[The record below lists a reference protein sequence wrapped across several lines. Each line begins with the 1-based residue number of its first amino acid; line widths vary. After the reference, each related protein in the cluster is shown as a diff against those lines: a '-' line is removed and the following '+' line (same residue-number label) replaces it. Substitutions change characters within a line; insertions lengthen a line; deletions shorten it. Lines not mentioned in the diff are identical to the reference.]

1 MTFNPG
7 SRHPLYLAFEA
18 SWRLMRDAVD
28 GEDTIK
34 AKGQVYLPMKSGI
47 VAMTDVAKQTLAYE
61 AYKLRAEFP
70 ELVAPTI
77 RGSVGTMLEKP
88 AVIELPDALEPL
100 REKATRDGMTLDALH
115 RRITVELMTV
125 GRYGVLPGI
134 GKDGAPYLAGY
145 VAEAI
150 TNWDE
155 PDHVVDW
162 LILDE
167 STKVLN
173 RSTGMWADV
182 ERYRECY
189 VEDGRYYSRVW
200 TSGQGGWTSDEPVGA
215 SAPPKRGQDKPIDL
229 MPFVFIDATDLSA
242 DPDDVPLYGLAKLA
256 LRTYRMDAD
265 YTFALHMTSEPTP
278 VAIGFDSPKEAVKN
292 NEAPTTL
299 GSSKLWLLPK
309 GGDAKYLEF
318 SGPGLEQQAKAI
330 EATLQRAIIFGAQL
344 FAENKR
350 AAESGEAIKTRLGNQ
365 HATLRS
371 IAMNS
376 AAGLERALK
385 NLALWVGADP
395 NQVKVTP
402 NLDFA
407 DHSLTA
413 QEITAIVSGW
423 QAGAYS
429 WRTAFNRLQKGGV
442 VPDDRTPEEE
452 LELIDK
458 DEVEFE
464 EQKAAL
470 LPANSMEND

>member
-7 SRHPLYLAFEA
+7 ARHPLYTAF
-18 SWRLMRDAVD
+18 SPFWRLMRDAVD
-28 GEDTIK
+28 GEDAIK
-34 AKGQVYLPMKSGI
+34 AKGTTYLPMKSGI
-47 VAMTDVAKQTLAYE
+47 VAMTDLAKQTQAYE

-115 RRITVELMTV
+115 RRITVELMSV
-125 GRYGVLPGI
+125 GRYGLLPGI
-134 GKDGAPYLAGY
+134 AGDGEPYLAGY
-145 VAEAI
+145 VTEAI
-150 TNWDE
+150 SNWDDT
-155 PDHVVDW
+155 DHVVDW
-162 LILDE
+162 LMLDE
-167 STKVLN
+167 SKKVLD
-173 RSTGMWADV
+173 RSTGMWTDL

-189 VEDGRYYSRVW
+189 IENGQYHSRIW
-200 TSGQGGWTSDEPVGA
+200 TLGKDTWSADEPVAA
-215 SAPPKRGQDKPIDL
+215 SGPQKRGQERLIDFL
-229 MPFVFIDATDLSA
+229 PFVFIDATDLSA

-256 LRTYRMDAD
+256 VRVYRMDAD

-292 NEAPTTL
+292 GEAPTTL

-330 EATLQRAIIFGAQL
+330 DATLQRAIIFGAQL
-344 FAENKR
+344 FADNKKS
-350 AAESGEAIKTRLGNQ
+350 AESGEAIKTRLGNQ

-371 IAMNS
+371 IALNS

-385 NLALWVGADP
+385 NIARWVGSDP
-395 NQVKVTP
+395 DKVKVTP

-407 DHSLTA
+407 DHTLTA
-413 QEITAIVSGW
+413 QEITAIVAGW
-423 QAGAYS
+423 QASVYS
-429 WRTAFNRLQKGGV
+429 WRTAFDRLQKGGII
-442 VPDDRTPEEE
+442 PDDRKPEEE
-452 LELIDK
+452 LSLIDE
-458 DEVEFE
+458 DQVTFDD
-464 EQKAAL
+464 QKAAL
-470 LPANSMEND
+470 LPERSASS

>member
-1 MTFNPG
+1 MAFNPD
-7 SRHPLYLAFEA
+7 SRHPMYAA
-18 SWRLMRDAVD
+18 YAPSWQLMRDAID
-28 GEDTIK
+28 GEDAVKT
-34 AKGQVYLPMKSGI
+34 KGQAYLPMKSGI
-47 VAMTDVAKQTLAYE
+47 VAMTDLAKQNMAYE

-115 RRITVELMTV
+115 RRICVELMSV

-134 GKDGAPYLAGY
+134 GQDGAPYLAGY

-162 LILDE
+162 LMLDE
-167 STKVLN
+167 SAPVLD
-173 RSTGMWADV
+173 RDTGDWT
-182 ERYRECY
+182 ERVQYRECY
-189 VEDGRYYSRVW
+189 IENGRYAARVW
-200 TSGQGGWTSDEPVGA
+200 TKGSAGWVAEEPVEAADRRRRPLG
-215 SAPPKRGQDKPIDL
+215 IL
-229 MPFVFIDATDLSA
+229 PFVFIDAADLSA
-242 DPDDVPLYGLAKLA
+242 NPDDVPLYGLAKLA
-256 LRTYRMDAD
+256 VRVYRMDAD

-278 VAIGFDSPKEAVKN
+278 VAIGFDSPKDAAKN
-292 NEAPTTL
+292 GEAPTTL

-330 EATLQRAIIFGAQL
+330 DASLQRAIIFGAQL
-344 FAENKR
+344 FADNKKS
-350 AAESGEAIKTRLGNQ
+350 AESGEAIKTRLGNQ

-371 IAMNS
+371 IAQNS
-376 AAGLERALK
+376 AAGLEKALK
-385 NLALWVGADP
+385 NTALWVGADP
-395 NQVKVTP
+395 NKVKVTP

-407 DHSLTA
+407 DHTLDA
-413 QEITAIVSGW
+413 QEITAIVAGW

-429 WRTAFNRLQKGGV
+429 WRSAFDRLQKGGV
-442 VPDDRTPEEE
+442 IPDDRTPEDEE
-452 LELIDK
+452 KLIIEDQ
-458 DEVEFE
+458 DNLDD
-464 EQKAAL
+464 QQAAL
-470 LPANSMEND
+470 LPAKTA